1 MCDVLK
7 ISKSS
12 FYYEAKQR
20 KSEDDVTQPII
31 HIFKKN
37 RSVYGTRKI
46 KSKLSEQGLTV
57 SRRRIARIMKEQG
70 LVSTYTV
77 AQYKP
82 HKMACNESK
91 QVNELNRQFQQSE
104 AKRVVVSDLTYVKVK
119 NRWHYICVFV
129 DLFNREIIG
138 SSAGPNK
145 DAALVARAFASVQG
159 DLGQIQLFHTD
170 RGSEFKNKLIDETL
184 ATFQIGRSLS
194 MKGCP
199 YDNAVAKATFKI
211 MKTEFIHQMHF
222 KNLEHLKLELN
233 DYVNWYNKHRIHGT
247 LGYMSPVNYRRLALK
262 KIV

>member
-1 MCDVLK
+1 MYILK
-7 ISKSS
+7 QA
-12 FYYEAKQR
+12 FA
-20 KSEDDVTQPII
+20 VTQPII
-31 HIFKKN
+31 NIFKKN

-46 KSKLSEQGLTV
+46 KSKLSEQGLTI

-82 HKMACNESK
+82 HKTACNESK
-91 QVNELNRQFQQSE
+91 QANELSRQFQQSE

-119 NRWHYICVFV
+119 YRWNYICVFV

-138 SSAGPNK
+138 FSAGPNK
-145 DAALVARAFASVQG
+145 DAAPLVARAFASVQG
-159 DLGQIQLFHTD
+159 DLRQIQLFHTD
-170 RGSEFKNKLIDETL
+170 RGSEFKNRLIDETL

-199 YDNAVAKATFKI
+199 YDNAVAEATFKI

-222 KNLEHLKLELN
+222 KNLEHLKVELN
-233 DYVNWYNKHRIHGT
+233 DYANWYNKHRIHGT
-247 LGYMSPVNYRRLALK
+247 LGYMSPVNYRRLALNK
-262 KIV
+262 VV